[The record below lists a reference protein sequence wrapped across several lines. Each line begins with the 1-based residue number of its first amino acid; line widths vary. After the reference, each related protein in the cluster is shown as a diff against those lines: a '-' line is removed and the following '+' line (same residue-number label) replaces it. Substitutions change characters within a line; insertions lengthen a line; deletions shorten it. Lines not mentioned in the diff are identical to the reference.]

1 MHSNHSPRSR
11 IGSRISISAGA
22 FGCGLLFFQLVNSQ
36 ARSLQHRQSAPRQQ
50 TKSPA
55 EGRRTFETI
64 CAGCHGLDGKGGE
77 RGPDIV
83 TRPETLRLS
92 DAETRR
98 ILEKGKPAAGMPA
111 FGALG
116 SARLKAVLSHL
127 RALQGKGVAAAVTGN
142 LQRGRALFLGK
153 ARCSECHMIDGV
165 GGFLGPDLT
174 QYGLSRSPAEI
185 RSAIINS
192 CSDAAPQKRLAFV
205 TTRDGKK
212 YEGVTRNEDNFSM
225 QLQSLDGT
233 FHLLMKS
240 EIVDLEFLPKP
251 LMPADYNSAL
261 NSHELDDLVSY
272 LVGVAKR
279 SNRTRAAKTKG
290 PENDNE

>member
-1 MHSNHSPRSR
+1 MHPIHSSRSR
-11 IGSRISISAGA
+11 IGSRISVCAGA

-36 ARSLQHRQSAPRQQ
+36 ARSPQHRGSEPPQQ
-50 TKSPA
+50 AKSSG

-83 TRPETLRLS
+83 SRPETLRLS
-92 DAETRR
+92 DAETLRVF
-98 ILEKGKPAAGMPA
+98 EKGRPAAGMPA

-116 SARLKAVLSHL
+116 SARLKTVLSHL
-127 RALQGKGVAAAVTGN
+127 RTLQGKGVAAAVRGD
-142 LQRGRALFLGK
+142 LQRGKALFLGK

-165 GGFLGPDLT
+165 GGFLGTDLT

-185 RSAIINS
+185 RSAITNS
-192 CSDAAPQKRLAFV
+192 SSDAAPQKRLALV

-212 YEGVTRNEDNFSM
+212 YEGVKRNEDNFSM
-225 QLQSLDGT
+225 QLQSPDGT
-233 FHLLMKS
+233 FHLLTKS
-240 EIVDLEFLPKP
+240 EIVQLEFLPKP

-261 NSHELDDLVSY
+261 NSHELDDVVSY
-272 LVGVAKR
+272 LVSVAKS
-279 SNRTRAAKTKG
+279 SNRTKAAKTKG
-290 PENDNE
+290 LENDNE